1 MTDDIDQRLINALMA
16 DSRLSLKALA
26 QVSGLSAPSVAERLR
41 KLEERGVIRG
51 YTLDIDPRCFGYQFQ
66 AIVRIRPL
74 PGKLH
79 EVERQI
85 QDIAEFT
92 ECDKVTGDDCFI
104 ARLQVRSMEQLDT
117 LLDRINGYAET
128 NTAIVKKSPVKRR
141 LPDDLSEAFQ
151 MPISE
156 PVPSRNC
163 NWSRSSRNT
172 SPPCNAG
179 SPRKRSWCNGPAP
192 PCGIR

>member
-51 YTLDIDPRCFGYQFQ
+51 YTLDVDPRCFGYQFQ

-74 PGKLH
+74 PGRLH

-92 ECDKVTGDDCFI
+92 ECDKVTGDDWLHRPPPGSFDGT
-104 ARLQVRSMEQLDT
+104 ARHAAGQDQ
-117 LLDRINGYAET
+117 
-128 NTAIVKKSPVKRR
+128 R
-141 LPDDLSEAFQ
+141 LRGNQHRHRQE
-151 MPISE
+151 
-156 PVPSRNC
+156 VP
-163 NWSRSSRNT
+163 
-172 SPPCNAG
+172 G
-179 SPRKRSWCNGPAP
+179 
-192 PCGIR
+192 